1 MEEVRGGLVVWGAVV
16 EILQNIP
23 TKLPHLPLLLNSCPE
38 AFHNDIQ
45 WVAHVPGAFLEQE
58 FCTHDCDQHPS
69 DITSCSE
76 DRPHTPTTHHGGP
89 SSCDCT
95 MGGRH
100 RGLDCGGLGDA
111 ASDWRRQFLPA
122 RTPALWALG
131 TVDLGTQED
140 PD

>member
-58 FCTHDCDQHPS
+58 FCTHECDQHPS

-89 SSCDCT
+89 SSCSHSWYHGT
-95 MGGRH
+95 LIPWEAITEGWTVGAWGMLPQIGAVSFFLL
-100 RGLDCGGLGDA
+100 GLRRCG
-111 ASDWRRQFLPA
+111 
-122 RTPALWALG
+122 LWG
-131 TVDLGTQED
+131 Q
-140 PD
+140 